1 MPNGIGIPRPTG
13 RGAPTSVIKSV
24 PKSRFYD
31 SFSLKGEALGGKPA
45 YSRFTVT
52 VSMRNKGFSLGR
64 SCQPLALRNQWLTDV
79 GSAAGGIGFC
89 FSIIRGWAR
98 RPTPTVFCRAKRA
111 CPCGQALCF
120 GTRYRYR
127 AVSARLTITSRPGA
141 NQPSALPT
149 QAFSRARVR
158 VVMSQTSAGP

>member
-1 MPNGIGIPRPTG
+1 MPFGIGIPRPTG
-13 RGAPTSVIKSV
+13 RGTPTSVIKSV

-98 RPTPTVFCRAKRA
+98 RPTPTVFCRAKKSLSLRT
-111 CPCGQALCF
+111 GSNF
-120 GTRYRYR
+120 Y
-127 AVSARLTITSRPGA
+127 SAEE
-141 NQPSALPT
+141 N